1 MSGILE
7 QEKNCDSLY
16 GLNSHREVPLS
27 LTRVTLTRDDVE
39 RIAHLARLAIDEEHI
54 PEYVS
59 NLSKIL
65 DFVAQMNAVDT
76 ADVSPMAH
84 PLDTAQRMRS
94 DTVIES
100 DQREL
105 FQSDAPQAEAGY
117 YLVPKVI
124 E

>member
-1 MSGILE
+1 LGQKADMAL
-7 QEKNCDSLY
+7 K
-16 GLNSHREVPLS
+16 
-27 LTRVTLTRDDVE
+27 RDDVE
-39 RIAHLARLAIDEEHI
+39 RIAHLARLAIVDEAI
-54 PEYVS
+54 PEYAQ

-76 ADVSPMAH
+76 GHVTPMAH
-84 PLDTAQRMRS
+84 PLDVPQRLRP
-94 DTVIES
+94 DVVTEP

-105 FQSDAPQAEAGY
+105 FQSIGPQVEDGC